1 MNIHRTKIE
10 WATHVWNPITGCNHG
25 CRYCY
30 AKRIID
36 RFAPKMTERPEPGS
50 IIEEAPGIF
59 CATKPVRLVDSKGEY
74 TRSANFPTGFNPT
87 FYRYQLDYP
96 THKTAPCRVFV
107 VAMGD
112 MFGEWVPDEWIEK
125 IFEAC
130 AKAPQHKWIFLTKNP
145 ARYLAL
151 AGAGKLPKDSIFW
164 FGSTITTPDTPFY
177 WSNQHKTFVSI
188 EPLLAPFDEVDIEEV
203 QLADWIIVGNM
214 TGAGSKK
221 HQPKREWVEAVVNAA
236 RQAGKPVFMKNGLK
250 ELWGEPLIQEYPPE
264 LLLPN
269 EIK

>member
-1 MNIHRTKIE
+1 MNIHKTKIE

-74 TRSANFPTGFNPT
+74 TRSANFPTGFKPT

-96 THKTAPCRVFV
+96 IHKTAPCRVFV

-112 MFGEWVPDEWIEK
+112 MFGTWVPDEWIEK
-125 IFEAC
+125 VFEAC

-151 AGAGKLPKDSIFW
+151 AGAGKLPKDSNFW
-164 FGSTITTPDTPFY
+164 FGSTITTPDTPYY

-203 QLADWIIVGNM
+203 QRADWIIVGNM
-214 TGAGSKK
+214 TGAGSKN
-221 HQPKREWVEAVVNAA
+221 HQPKREWVEAIVKAA
-236 RQAGKPVFMKNGLK
+236 REAGKPIFMKNGLK

>member
-1 MNIHRTKIE
+1 MNIHKTKIE

-50 IIEEAPGIF
+50 IIEESPGIF

-74 TRSANFPTGFNPT
+74 TRSANFPTGFKPT

-96 THKTAPCRVFV
+96 IHKTAPCRVFV

-112 MFGEWVPDEWIEK
+112 MFGTWVPDEWIEK
-125 IFEAC
+125 VFEAC

-151 AGAGKLPKDSIFW
+151 AGAGKLPKDSNFW
-164 FGSTITTPDTPFY
+164 FGSTITTPDTPYY
-177 WSNQHKTFVSI
+177 WSNQHNTFVSI

-203 QLADWIIVGNM
+203 QRADWIIVGNM
-214 TGAGSKK
+214 TGAGSKN
-221 HQPKREWVEAVVNAA
+221 HQPKREWVEAIVKAA
-236 RQAGKPVFMKNGLK
+236 REAGKPIFMKNGLK

>member
-1 MNIHRTKIE
+1 MNELNIHKTQIE

-50 IIEEAPGIF
+50 ILEEAPGIF
-59 CATKPVRLVDSKGEY
+59 SAEKPVRLVDSKGDY
-74 TRSANFPTGFNPT
+74 TRSAAFPKGFNPM

-96 THKTAPCRVFV
+96 IHKTAPCRVFV

-130 AKAPQHKWIFLTKNP
+130 SKAPQPGT
-145 ARYLAL
+145 
-151 AGAGKLPKDSIFW
+151 LPSPGPESCPRTAT
-164 FGSTITTPDTPFY
+164 FGSAVPSPIPTLPTI
-177 WSNQHKTFVSI
+177 
-188 EPLLAPFDEVDIEEV
+188 
-203 QLADWIIVGNM
+203 
-214 TGAGSKK
+214 GAISTR
-221 HQPKREWVEAVVNAA
+221 PSSALN
-236 RQAGKPVFMKNGLK
+236 PCL
-250 ELWGEPLIQEYPPE
+250 PPSTR
-264 LLLPN
+264 
-269 EIK
+269 

>member
-50 IIEEAPGIF
+50 IIEESPGIF
-59 CATKPVRLVDSKGEY
+59 CATKPVRLLDSKGEY
-74 TRSANFPTGFNPT
+74 TRSANFPTGFKPT
-87 FYRYQLDYP
+87 FYSYQLDYP

-151 AGAGKLPKDSIFW
+151 AGAGKLPKDSNFW
-164 FGSTITTPDTPFY
+164 FGSTITTPDTPYY

-221 HQPKREWVEAVVNAA
+221 HQPKREWVEAIVTAA
-236 RQAGKPVFMKNGLK
+236 REAGKPIFMKNGLK